1 MGRVVVVGSIN
12 VDVVVR
18 AAHFPSPGETVRGSE
33 IALIPGGKGANQAVA
48 ASRVGASVVLV
59 GALGSDPFGE
69 IPRAFLTAERLDMTL
84 VTTAPGP
91 TGVAVV
97 VVDERGDNSIVVV
110 AGANDQL
117 TPSQVAALEL
127 GSGDVLLLQ
136 NEVPAATNLQAIH
149 AAERANATVV
159 VNLAPLSK
167 DSIDLPASVRH
178 VIVNEREFAG
188 LTGYSGGSREPSE
201 VTEALAEHVGADR
214 NVLVTLGS
222 KGAVASI
229 EGTVTAIEG
238 HEVLVADTTGAGDAF
253 CGAYGAALARDLAPL
268 DAARFANAAAAL
280 SVGRPGAGPS
290 MPTLDQVI
298 AFLGD
303 RTSRTYAIGLRALLE
318 RQDSR

>member
-201 VTEALAEHVGADR
+201 VTEALAEDVGADR
-214 NVLVTLGS
+214 NVLVTMGS